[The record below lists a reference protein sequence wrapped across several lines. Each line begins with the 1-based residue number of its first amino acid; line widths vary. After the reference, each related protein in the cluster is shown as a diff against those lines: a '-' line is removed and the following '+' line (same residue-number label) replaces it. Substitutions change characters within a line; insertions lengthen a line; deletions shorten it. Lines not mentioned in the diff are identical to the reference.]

1 MFNLKRDLSVSGI
14 SSDPEPLP
22 SPKKQKLP
30 LESNPDSPP
39 VCIVS
44 KRPIS
49 TSLSLDSFVSNNF
62 FVQSS
67 TDNEPDILLSKSDYD
82 TYISSK
88 KLAIS
93 NVKRCINNLGFLS
106 PFPPQKILSQI
117 KNKNLLYKQAQADSQ
132 NSLIT
137 PPNIFLKNNAPLHW
151 NLVLDSA
158 KNKLKAL
165 LNERKLKRSNFSKI
179 KKKINVNTHNQDDSY
194 LYSSKSYIDSQK
206 KLAKKISKLVLHKWN
221 YVKSVLQSQ
230 KELSLAKQKAKESE
244 KKLFNIIHQST
255 KALTSHT
262 PPSLSSQY
270 SSTSSSSPYAS
281 SSDTYQS
288 NYEYSDSDFS
298 DSQPSLKDIF
308 PDLSYKSYPNQSTN
322 TDPTLKINRNE
333 TNIPFQSEHKHLQ
346 INESNL
352 NENEHRHLQINE
364 SNLNENKHSE
374 YNQRESN
381 DTITLPF
388 INHPPTSPIS
398 QIDPTSINNIELHQ
412 NIPPTQ
418 TIPTQKPFTLLKFD
432 LRSYQKEGVDWLL
445 SQHNKGRNSILA
457 DEMGLGKTIQTIS
470 LLERLAITT
479 GNWGPH
485 LIIVP
490 TSVLLNWEQ
499 EFKKWLPGFKILV
512 IYGSAKQRRQKRA
525 GWNSRNSFH
534 ICITTY
540 QIVLQDIIAFK
551 RKTWDYLVLDE
562 AHNIKNFQSK
572 RWQVLMQL
580 KSNHRLLLTGT
591 PLQNSLAELWSLLYF
606 LLPQF
611 DNDSNNNQDSS
622 FADLSEFQNWF
633 SKPLDSLIDSQN
645 GLELS
650 TNGTVNLPSFNTS
663 SNKSNQLHTA
673 NSSLISSSST
683 HDLQTQ
689 YNYND
694 FHSADNIDAS
704 NESGDPKIIDAVSN
718 LHTVLRPFILR
729 RLKKD
734 VEKQMPKKT
743 EHLIY
748 CTLSKRQKYLYDD
761 FISRSKTIHT
771 LKSGKYMDVM
781 SCLMQLRKVCNH
793 PDLFEPRQIQSPM
806 KLQNVL
812 NSNIN
817 LSRSYSYILKLLDN
831 NYQHKNDS
839 ISENKTIFKT
849 RQILDKNLIIGSS
862 YNGYSLCQSVS
873 TANLNASNHL
883 LDRASQFYSLN
894 CANTQATPIPK
905 NQILQKESFDT
916 IDNPI
921 LDINT
926 NPKNDFNFSLNIN
939 SFCDNTS
946 SNNQLNKFD
955 KSCFDFSDYLKN
967 LESKVNM
974 KKYSR
979 ILNLAAI
986 NNSRID
992 TNKSTCCSAEL
1003 LESVQIETK
1012 FHSYT
1017 SLSNNKK
1024 PKDDFGLLARITSNL
1039 VFDCNSLVEKHFDLI
1054 ENYVFLVPKVT
1065 TFISP
1070 SISKFCEN
1078 FIAITNNCISDN
1090 YRNTK
1095 FEHSDIY
1102 DNSIV
1107 YLNKSSTHIKNSANF
1122 TQIGMPSKSYHPL
1135 GYNTL
1140 LDSSIDLLEKSMLK
1154 YPTYLERIQKRLE
1167 IVFPDKFL
1175 IQYDSGKLQTLSI
1188 LLNNLI
1194 KKNGDRVL
1202 IFSQMTVV
1210 LDVLEKFLSLHQY
1223 RYLRLDGN
1231 TKVENR
1237 LALTE
1242 QFNKN
1247 TKYEVFILSTRAGGV
1262 GINLTGAN
1270 CVIFYDNDWNPS
1282 MDNQCMD
1289 RCHRIGQ
1296 IKDVKVFRMICSGS
1310 VEESIWQKSLQK
1322 RMLDQVVI
1330 QDGNFSNNRGTS
1342 NLANGAAGYAGTE
1355 DTSNDKDE
1363 SISGNKSSKKKRR
1376 KTGGVKGSNNGGI
1389 DWTDLATD
1397 VLDNLPKSAEN
1408 FSYNQDSYKTI
1419 IQSNYN
1425 ETSEVLQADL
1435 EDEIALRQA
1444 MKELETVDEA
1454 DFQELANENE
1464 NESKL
1469 IGKKGDESDS
1479 NSDVVDD
1486 ALDLLPESNTSAL
1499 GETLNKDN
1507 THIQLNIEKE
1517 FNLKRESLHNT
1528 QNQLATEKKNAFD
1541 TEIIIDNDEEK
1552 IEGNADVSDINS
1564 KLDLIGPRN
1573 FNENIGDRIIEA
1585 SKLDDEE
1592 ESEEIGHIDDY
1603 IADYVSKYMM

>member
-14 SSDPEPLP
+14 STDSEPLP

-30 LESNPDSPP
+30 LESIPDSSP
-39 VCIVS
+39 VCLVS
-44 KRPIS
+44 KRSLP
-49 TSLSLDSFVSNNF
+49 TSLSLDSYISNNF

-67 TDNEPDILLSKSDYD
+67 TDNESDILLSKSDYD

-93 NVKRCINNLGFLS
+93 NVKSCINKLGFTS
-106 PFPPQKILSQI
+106 PIPPQKILSKI
-117 KNKNLLYKQAQADSQ
+117 KNKNLLYKQAQTDSQ
-132 NSLIT
+132 NSLI
-137 PPNIFLKNNAPLHW
+137 PLPNIFLKNNTPLHW

-158 KNKLKAL
+158 KIQLKAL
-165 LNERKLKRSNFSKI
+165 LNKRKLKRSNFSKI
-179 KKKINVNTHNQDDSY
+179 KKKINVNTYYQDDSY

-206 KLAKKISKLVLHKWN
+206 KLAKKISKLVLQKWN

-262 PPSLSSQY
+262 PPSLSNQH
-270 SSTSSSSPYAS
+270 SSTSSSSSSYAS

-288 NYEYSDSDFS
+288 NYEYSDSELS
-298 DSQPSLKDIF
+298 DSQPSLKYIF
-308 PDLSYKSYPNQSTN
+308 PDLSYKINPKQSTN
-322 TDPTLKINRNE
+322 TDQTPKISGIDS
-333 TNIPFQSEHKHLQ
+333 NIPYENENNHLQ
-346 INESNL
+346 INESKPD
-352 NENEHRHLQINE
+352 EIDVSE
-364 SNLNENKHSE
+364 SNHNVIDHSE
-374 YNQRESN
+374 SNELSQRESN
-381 DTITLPF
+381 DATTIPF

-398 QIDPTSINNIELHQ
+398 QIYPASYNNIELPQ
-412 NIPPTQ
+412 NISPTQ

-611 DNDSNNNQDSS
+611 NNDSNNNQDSS

-650 TNGTVNLPSFNTS
+650 INGTVNLPSFNTS
-663 SNKSNQLHTA
+663 SNQSNQVH
-673 NSSLISSSST
+673 NSNNSLISPSST
-683 HDLQTQ
+683 KNLQTQ
-689 YNYND
+689 NNYND
-694 FHSADNIDAS
+694 YHSANNINATGDA
-704 NESGDPKIIDAVSN
+704 GDPKIVDAVSN

-761 FISRSKTIHT
+761 FISRSKTINT
-771 LKSGKYMDVM
+771 LKSGRYMDVM

-812 NSNIN
+812 NSNIH

-831 NYQHKNDS
+831 NYQYKDDLV
-839 ISENKTIFKT
+839 SENKTIFKT
-849 RQILDKNLIIGSS
+849 RQILNKSFIIGSS
-862 YNGYSLCQSVS
+862 YHGYSLSQSVS

-905 NQILQKESFDT
+905 NEIFQTESF
-916 IDNPI
+916 NPI
-921 LDINT
+921 ENIKIDINAT
-926 NPKNDFNFSLNIN
+926 TKNDSNFSLNIN
-939 SFCDNTS
+939 SSSENTYS
-946 SNNQLNKFD
+946 SNQFNKFD

-974 KKYSR
+974 KKHSR

-992 TNKSTCCSAEL
+992 TDRSTCCSTEL
-1003 LESVQIETK
+1003 LESVQMI
-1012 FHSYT
+1012 
-1017 SLSNNKK
+1017 
-1024 PKDDFGLLARITSNL
+1024 
-1039 VFDCNSLVEKHFDLI
+1039 
-1054 ENYVFLVPKVT
+1054 
-1065 TFISP
+1065 
-1070 SISKFCEN
+1070 
-1078 FIAITNNCISDN
+1078 
-1090 YRNTK
+1090 
-1095 FEHSDIY
+1095 
-1102 DNSIV
+1102 
-1107 YLNKSSTHIKNSANF
+1107 
-1122 TQIGMPSKSYHPL
+1122 
-1135 GYNTL
+1135 
-1140 LDSSIDLLEKSMLK
+1140 
-1154 YPTYLERIQKRLE
+1154 
-1167 IVFPDKFL
+1167 
-1175 IQYDSGKLQTLSI
+1175 
-1188 LLNNLI
+1188 
-1194 KKNGDRVL
+1194 
-1202 IFSQMTVV
+1202 
-1210 LDVLEKFLSLHQY
+1210 
-1223 RYLRLDGN
+1223 
-1231 TKVENR
+1231 
-1237 LALTE
+1237 
-1242 QFNKN
+1242 
-1247 TKYEVFILSTRAGGV
+1247 
-1262 GINLTGAN
+1262 
-1270 CVIFYDNDWNPS
+1270 
-1282 MDNQCMD
+1282 MD
-1289 RCHRIGQ
+1289 
-1296 IKDVKVFRMICSGS
+1296 
-1310 VEESIWQKSLQK
+1310 
-1322 RMLDQVVI
+1322 
-1330 QDGNFSNNRGTS
+1330 
-1342 NLANGAAGYAGTE
+1342 Y
-1355 DTSNDKDE
+1355 
-1363 SISGNKSSKKKRR
+1363 
-1376 KTGGVKGSNNGGI
+1376 
-1389 DWTDLATD
+1389 
-1397 VLDNLPKSAEN
+1397 
-1408 FSYNQDSYKTI
+1408 
-1419 IQSNYN
+1419 
-1425 ETSEVLQADL
+1425 
-1435 EDEIALRQA
+1435 
-1444 MKELETVDEA
+1444 
-1454 DFQELANENE
+1454 
-1464 NESKL
+1464 
-1469 IGKKGDESDS
+1469 
-1479 NSDVVDD
+1479 
-1486 ALDLLPESNTSAL
+1486 
-1499 GETLNKDN
+1499 
-1507 THIQLNIEKE
+1507 
-1517 FNLKRESLHNT
+1517 
-1528 QNQLATEKKNAFD
+1528 
-1541 TEIIIDNDEEK
+1541 
-1552 IEGNADVSDINS
+1552 
-1564 KLDLIGPRN
+1564 
-1573 FNENIGDRIIEA
+1573 
-1585 SKLDDEE
+1585 
-1592 ESEEIGHIDDY
+1592 
-1603 IADYVSKYMM
+1603 